1 MKNKKKKNSSTKIY
15 FNKIILKN
23 EFFNLHTLFFIL
35 FMRKKVIK
43 SRKEPQKKIKVK
55 NYHLLF
61 YVILS
66 FLIKERESKKK
77 RNIKKNVKLDDIY
90 ILK

>member
-1 MKNKKKKNSSTKIY
+1 
-15 FNKIILKN
+15 
-23 EFFNLHTLFFIL
+23 
-35 FMRKKVIK
+35 MRKKVIK

>member
-77 RNIKKNVKLDDIY
+77 KEI
-90 ILK
+90 

>member
-43 SRKEPQKKIKVK
+43 SRKEPQKKK
-55 NYHLLF
+55 
-61 YVILS
+61 
-66 FLIKERESKKK
+66 
-77 RNIKKNVKLDDIY
+77 
-90 ILK
+90 

>member
-1 MKNKKKKNSSTKIY
+1 MKNKKKKNQSTKIY

-77 RNIKKNVKLDDIY
+77 KKI
-90 ILK
+90 

>member
-1 MKNKKKKNSSTKIY
+1 MN
-15 FNKIILKN
+15 
-23 EFFNLHTLFFIL
+23 FFNLHTLFFIL

-66 FLIKERESKKK
+66 FLIKEKESKKK

>member
-1 MKNKKKKNSSTKIY
+1 
-15 FNKIILKN
+15 
-23 EFFNLHTLFFIL
+23 
-35 FMRKKVIK
+35 MRKKVIK
-43 SRKEPQKKIKVK
+43 SRKEPQKKKIKVK

>member
-1 MKNKKKKNSSTKIY
+1 MN
-15 FNKIILKN
+15 
-23 EFFNLHTLFFIL
+23 FFNLHTLFFIL

-43 SRKEPQKKIKVK
+43 SRKEPQKKKIKVK

>member
-1 MKNKKKKNSSTKIY
+1 MN
-15 FNKIILKN
+15 
-23 EFFNLHTLFFIL
+23 FFNLHTLFFIL

-77 RNIKKNVKLDDIY
+77 KEI
-90 ILK
+90 

>member
-1 MKNKKKKNSSTKIY
+1 MN
-15 FNKIILKN
+15 
-23 EFFNLHTLFFIL
+23 FFNLHTLFFIL